1 MAQLGQPEQDFY
13 FVRDAACKVL
23 WEIRKTRQKSVKMHQ
38 LASPYSQTASKA
50 SQITSASFGWPD
62 KKAWKCIN
70 LRRHIA
76 METAK
81 PAKLRL
87 PVWLTDLLV
96 TGLAYLQH
104 TNESLSI
111 LRHLK
116 PRLHTSY
123 TVKFLHYFLLFWN
136 FLLKTGMYEVCK

>member
-1 MAQLGQPEQDFY
+1 
-13 FVRDAACKVL
+13 
-23 WEIRKTRQKSVKMHQ
+23 
-38 LASPYSQTASKA
+38 
-50 SQITSASFGWPD
+50 
-62 KKAWKCIN
+62 
-70 LRRHIA
+70 

-116 PRLHTSY
+116 PVWLTRQKSVKMHQRASTHSHGDSQASQITSAS
-123 TVKFLHYFLLFWN
+123 LAD
-136 FLLKTGMYEVCK
+136 